1 MRDAHQDQS
10 TIHPE
15 VPSKKRVAHQDQA
28 DVYSGLQTKASLEYQ
43 DKTAIL
49 SVWTKVKFEEVFPDE
64 TETLE
69 IVQVPVNPI
78 PNNMSNESKLLPDLG
93 HNIGVSRL
101 PMCVKFLE
109 NVQEDADY
117 EVDSDDEF
125 DEEVHEKSLK
135 KDEEVYDV

>member
-1 MRDAHQDQS
+1 MGTPMCKLRGTPRGSSRGIPKGTPESKMRDAHQDQS

-64 TETLE
+64 TETWE

-93 HNIGVSRL
+93 HNICYQ
-101 PMCVKFLE
+101 CV
-109 NVQEDADY
+109 
-117 EVDSDDEF
+117 
-125 DEEVHEKSLK
+125 
-135 KDEEVYDV
+135 

>member
-1 MRDAHQDQS
+1 M
-10 TIHPE
+10 
-15 VPSKKRVAHQDQA
+15 
-28 DVYSGLQTKASLEYQ
+28 
-43 DKTAIL
+43 
-49 SVWTKVKFEEVFPDE
+49 
-64 TETLE
+64 
-69 IVQVPVNPI
+69 
-78 PNNMSNESKLLPDLG
+78 
-93 HNIGVSRL
+93 L